1 MEDNIREDIPEENN
15 EIKGTYNNQQVNE
28 NIRKESIYL
37 NQNDPK
43 KNTLFIKDSSGI
55 QLNLYNLINKI
66 NLSKADDS
74 QKIENKYIL
83 NLLLMSSKL
92 NNSNKLICLLLL
104 FFLNHEDKKD
114 FNINLTNYLFKK
126 ISKLLFQIEKNQNLL
141 NYILLKEYQFLQNK
155 KNIFYS
161 REYILKIKKALN
173 MNPDPKLLTTID
185 NLFQDIDK
193 IIKSYL
199 DDKKNQ
205 FLNKGIINDN
215 RLNCLKDLIYS
226 LVNEKYVINEDFTWI
241 YLINKDWV
249 FKAKL
254 FIEPFIEARKENI
267 ENLLLED
274 SFNIDKV
281 YHSYVGAQGT
291 ALKNYF
297 GVIFPG
303 PVNNYC
309 LLDFKDHW
317 IDPEHMEENVMIK
330 SGLKFKEHYLYL
342 LEKDWI
348 FLREIFDVT
357 NEIKRKKID
366 EIFFK
371 IKIVVFDPRLGLK
384 ENKHLLRKKIIQ
396 ISADSTL
403 LDFKNKIIRCVNYE
417 IFKSNDEND
426 KKVYEEKEVSFY
438 LLNKKNEDLLIE
450 MVSCLTNNNKIYESL
465 YIQQIKFSSDK
476 ESIKDFVNFYKK
488 KEYILIAE
496 IVPKNGK
503 NFFKQ
508 ILPTPELNN
517 SNIYNCEICNEHLNL
532 FEKYECDFCN
542 YSLFCC
548 EECSR
553 ISGAHNNL
561 HEILDQ
567 IYIKKIDIKSFL
579 NQELKLTKE
588 NPKGL
593 VSLTKEKQFYGINSI
608 IQCLS
613 NSIDFTKYFINNAYI
628 NDLSIIDYLTNKET
642 FAFKYNNLIKEMW
655 ISAKI
660 NQKLDASHK
669 DFIRLLLYNLK
680 IKSNDI
686 SAMNEISRILDFLL
700 NNFHKELN
708 RCVNVEKAQ
717 KNDEKEEKGSEHYLN
732 QNQSIITDLFQGIF
746 QSILHCS
753 KCGNVSII
761 YSPFNTILLPM
772 PKKNNNLSIKYFNEF
787 ECKSMRFNIEENST
801 IRDLK
806 DKAMNF
812 ISDKINH
819 LIHIMSLTEL
829 IDVAAFGTDED
840 DEKIL
845 TYITMYNSIELVQF
859 DKNKVLTK
867 VYVTNIQP
875 KQEKENKENDNNKD
889 IKKIESSDFKLQLSK
904 IYKENNDIELVFY
917 EKSVV
922 EESCVNI
929 YVYPFIYNEKE
940 KLSKNRDKML
950 NVYPIAISAQHSLV
964 LENFEYLVNLKL
976 RDLLIEHFQ
985 NESEKRLFN
994 YIELVVPHYFCNSLY
1009 YSGAICPICNDKRK
1023 NSLFCP
1029 LFSAIDK
1036 QKTIDDLLFLFNY
1049 PEQPVILLAKCKYYD
1064 TKKQFYSNMNCFPT
1078 ESSKKNNDINRPL
1091 EIYDCFDLFTRKEK
1105 FNKLYCENCKDITT
1119 VKKEILIYKPPLYLI
1134 LQLNRISYKKGS
1146 KVIDDTLINAPIND
1160 LDIGEYVQGP
1170 DKTKAKYNLYA
1181 VINREVS
1188 SRNENSYSVCK
1199 KDQKWVIYKDGKIVI
1214 TKKSISDKHNH
1225 FLFYRRQD
1233 LPEY

>member
-1 MEDNIREDIPEENN
+1 MEINIQEDKPEQGNELNRINN
-15 EIKGTYNNQQVNE
+15 DHQVNE
-28 NIRKESIYL
+28 IIRKESIYL
-37 NQNDPK
+37 NQNEQK
-43 KNTLFIKDSSGI
+43 KNTLFIKDNSGI
-55 QLNLYNLINKI
+55 QLNLFNLINKI
-66 NLSKADDS
+66 NSSKADDS
-74 QKIENKYIL
+74 QKIENQCIL

-126 ISKLLFQIEKNQNLL
+126 ISKLLFQIDKNQNLL
-141 NYILLKEYQFLQNK
+141 NYILLKESQFLQNK
-155 KNIFYS
+155 KSIFYS
-161 REYILKIKKALN
+161 REYILKIKGTLSQ
-173 MNPDPKLLTTID
+173 NPDPKLLTTID

-215 RLNCLKDLIYS
+215 RLNYLKDLIYS
-226 LVNEKYVINEDFTWI
+226 LVNEKYTINEDFTWI

-249 FKAKL
+249 FKTKL

-267 ENLLLED
+267 ESLLLED
-274 SFNIDKV
+274 SFNIEKV
-281 YHSYVGAQGT
+281 YHSFVGAQGT
-291 ALKNYF
+291 TLKNYF
-297 GVIFPG
+297 GVTFPG

-317 IDPEHMEENVMIK
+317 VDPEILEENIMIK
-330 SGLKFKEHYLYL
+330 SDLKLNEHYLYL

-348 FLREIFDVT
+348 FLRDIFDVT
-357 NEIKRKKID
+357 NEIKRKKMN
-366 EIFFK
+366 ENFFK
-371 IKIVVFDPRLGLK
+371 IKIVVFDPRLSLK
-384 ENKHLLRKKIIQ
+384 ENKHLLRKRIIQ
-396 ISADSTL
+396 VNEDSTL
-403 LDFKNKIIRCVNYE
+403 IDFKNKIIRCVNYE
-417 IFKSNDEND
+417 ISKSNEELD
-426 KKVYEEKEVSFY
+426 KKVYDENEVSFY
-438 LLNKKNEDLLIE
+438 LLNKKNKDLLIE
-450 MVSCLTNNNKIYESL
+450 MISCLTNNNKIYESL
-465 YIQQIKFSSDK
+465 YIQQIKFNSGN
-476 ESIKDFVNFYKK
+476 ESIKNLVNYYN
-488 KEYILIAE
+488 KEEYLLIAE
-496 IVPKNGK
+496 IIPKNGN
-503 NFFKQ
+503 NFFKP
-508 ILPTPELNN
+508 ILPSPELNN

-532 FEKYECDFCN
+532 FEKYECDLCN

-548 EECSR
+548 EECSK

-567 IYIKKIDIKSFL
+567 IYIKKIDIQSVL

-593 VSLTKEKQFYGINSI
+593 ISLTKEKHFSGINSI

-613 NSIDFTKYFINNAYI
+613 NSIDFTKYFINNVYI

-642 FAFKYNNLIKEMW
+642 FAFKYYNLIKEMW
-655 ISAKI
+655 ISTKI
-660 NQKLDASHK
+660 NQNLDASYK
-669 DFIRLLLYNLK
+669 DFIRLLLHNLK
-680 IKSNDI
+680 IKLNDI
-686 SAMNEISRILDFLL
+686 AAMNDIARILDFLL

-708 RCVNVEKAQ
+708 RCANVEKT
-717 KNDEKEEKGSEHYLN
+717 NINNEKEEKGAEHYLN

-746 QSILHCS
+746 QSVLHCS
-753 KCGNVSII
+753 KCGNASII

-801 IRDLK
+801 VRDLK
-806 DKAMNF
+806 DKALSF

-829 IDVAAFGTDED
+829 IDVAAFDTDEE
-840 DEKIL
+840 DERVL

-867 VYVTNIQP
+867 VYLTDIQP
-875 KQEKENKENDNNKD
+875 KPEKSSKDNDNNKD
-889 IKKIESSDFKLQLSK
+889 IKKIENNDLKLQLSK

-964 LENFEYLVNLKL
+964 LENFEHLVNVKL

-985 NESEKRLFN
+985 NESEKRVIN
-994 YIELVVPHYFCNSLY
+994 YIELVVPHYFCNSIY

-1036 QKTIDDLLFLFNY
+1036 QKTIDDLLLLFKY

-1064 TKKQFYSNMNCFPT
+1064 PKKQIYSNMNCFPNDN
-1078 ESSKKNNDINRPL
+1078 SKKSNDSNRPL
-1091 EIYDCFDLFTRKEK
+1091 EIYDCFDLYTRKEK
-1105 FNKLYCENCKDITT
+1105 FNQLYCENCKGITT
-1119 VKKEILIYKPPLYLI
+1119 IKKEIIIHKPPLYLI
-1134 LQLNRISYKKGS
+1134 LQLNRISFKKGS
-1146 KVIDDTLINAPIND
+1146 RVIDDTLINVPINN
-1160 LDIGEYVQGP
+1160 LDIGEFVQGP
-1170 DKTKAKYNLYA
+1170 ERNKAKYNLYA
-1181 VINREVS
+1181 VINRELS
-1188 SRNENSYSVCK
+1188 SRNDNSYSVCENGK
-1199 KDQKWVIYKDGKIVI
+1199 KWVTYKDGKIL
-1214 TKKSISDKHNH
+1214 TKKTITDKHNH
-1225 FLFYRRQD
+1225 FLFYRRKD
-1233 LPEY
+1233 LPDY